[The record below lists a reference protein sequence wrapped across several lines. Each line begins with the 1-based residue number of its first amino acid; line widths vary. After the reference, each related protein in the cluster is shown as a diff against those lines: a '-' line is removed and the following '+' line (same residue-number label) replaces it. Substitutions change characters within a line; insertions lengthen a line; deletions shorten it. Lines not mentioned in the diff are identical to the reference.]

1 MSLIR
6 GVLLAGKFRT
16 QHELNGMSHDDQRNT
31 LIVELSGRTN
41 QTAGHFQ
48 SLDDST
54 LAGTGAVYLFLRNG
68 KIRTEAEL
76 KTISDDD
83 QRNILIVELGAQTH
97 LSGSVLQGMNN
108 TDLVILGLG
117 KDNSFIRG
125 VLLAGKFRTQ
135 HELNRMSHEDH
146 RNTLIVELSNRT
158 NQSAG
163 HFQSLDDAA
172 LAGTGAV
179 LVFLRESGIRDD
191 QALKSISADDQRNI
205 LIVELGG
212 QTHLSGSVLQGM
224 SNLELVLEGLGL
236 TPGEDAVA
244 ARLMARFY
252 RGTGSAFGPLGTPQN
267 APHRNAQTGYVQDFQ
282 LGSLHLNDINGKVKG
297 ETKYEADVT
306 LAAVQCFGTQD
317 NSTDETYVV
326 MSLLTIDPNNPGIP
340 VQTQRT
346 IIQDG
351 VKSGD
356 TIFKNAIRMRQR
368 FSGTSGLMVHLAV
381 WDHESGDQ
389 DKLRDD
395 INRVLQDGAS
405 KAASALAGGDLAG
418 QGGFVGDIINFEV
431 GGVKPFKV
439 VTLGLA
445 GLLANA
451 LADDL
456 IGEHVYVIPPGNI
469 VDLADQDNFTRS
481 IRPTGDALD
490 FDVQF
495 NWPPRPEDEFVFTD
509 GDGTYKVYLR
519 IAGITVNEPVVP
531 NILVHP

>member
-6 GVLLAGKFRT
+6 GILLAGKFRT

-41 QTAGHFQ
+41 QSGGHFQ
-48 SLDDST
+48 SLDDNT

-68 KIRTEAEL
+68 KVRTEAQL

-97 LSGSVLQGMNN
+97 LSGSALQGMSN

-135 HELNRMSHEDH
+135 HELNGMSSEDH

-163 HFQSLDDAA
+163 HFQSLDNAA
-172 LAGTGAV
+172 LAGAGAV

-191 QALKSISADDQRNI
+191 QALKAMSADDQRNT

-212 QTHLSGSVLQGM
+212 QTQIPISSLQGL

-236 TPGEDAVA
+236 TPSEDVTA
-244 ARLMARFY
+244 ARLMSQFY
-252 RGTGSAFGPLGTPQN
+252 RGTGSAFGPFGTPLS
-267 APHRNAQTGYVQDFQ
+267 APHRNSQRGYVQDFQ
-282 LGSLHLNDINGKVKG
+282 LGTLHLDNINGKVEG
-297 ETKYEADVT
+297 EVTYEADVT

-346 IIQDG
+346 MIQDG
-351 VKSGD
+351 VESGS

-405 KAASALAGGDLAG
+405 KAASALAGGDLSG
-418 QGGFVGDIINFEV
+418 QSGFAGDIINFEV

-439 VTLGLA
+439 LTLGLA
-445 GLLANA
+445 GLLASA

-469 VDLADQDNFTRS
+469 VDLADQGNFTRS

-495 NWPPRPEDEFVFTD
+495 NWPPRPENEFVFTD
-509 GDGTYKVYLR
+509 GSGTYKVYLR
-519 IAGITVNEPVVP
+519 IAGVKTFIPEVP
-531 NILVHP
+531 NIPIHP